1 MKKNIYL
8 AVLLFLTGCQNEL
21 YKNPLDDFQ
30 SEQGVYIAN
39 NSVLQSFV
47 EEGKDVE
54 IKGLQVALAV
64 QDTKEIKVTLE
75 AGNQAQ
81 LDAYNAKNGTNYI
94 VLPKEM
100 YEISQKITFMPL
112 YAMMDVPISLKNVKF
127 SLEGNYALPI
137 RITGGDVN
145 IIRGQEETLLV
156 LEQRVNTKA
165 LRISTSGSGSG
176 SEDDKMFPND
186 FKVDQWTME
195 VMVNRASYK
204 SNNRSICGTKS
215 VANAGPMDEI
225 YTRFGDVTINPNQ
238 LQIKT
243 GSSQID
249 VPADKFSAQPDTWYM
264 LAFVYDG
271 QKNYVYVN
279 GVLVADRE
287 IRTGPY
293 GLIGFWIGG
302 SNELIRE
309 VRFWKT
315 ARTSQEIA
323 SNIWKM
329 VNPDDDNLLLYYP
342 LNWKKRDSATGEI
355 TEDETLLWDW
365 SKNGKNLP
373 KPSSY
378 SFDDNKGNGFIFPPQ
393 E

>member
-39 NSVLQSFV
+39 NGVLQSFV

-165 LRISTSGSGSG
+165 LRISTSGSSLTISKLING
-176 SEDDKMFPND
+176 
-186 FKVDQWTME
+186 QW
-195 VMVNRASYK
+195 K
-204 SNNRSICGTKS
+204 LWSIGLVTK
-215 VANAGPMDEI
+215 
-225 YTRFGDVTINPNQ
+225 VTIV
-238 LQIKT
+238 L
-243 GSSQID
+243 
-249 VPADKFSAQPDTWYM
+249 
-264 LAFVYDG
+264 FV
-271 QKNYVYVN
+271 
-279 GVLVADRE
+279 E
-287 IRTGPY
+287 
-293 GLIGFWIGG
+293 
-302 SNELIRE
+302 
-309 VRFWKT
+309 
-315 ARTSQEIA
+315 
-323 SNIWKM
+323 
-329 VNPDDDNLLLYYP
+329 
-342 LNWKKRDSATGEI
+342 LNW
-355 TEDETLLWDW
+355 LPMLVLWMR
-365 SKNGKNLP
+365 
-373 KPSSY
+373 
-378 SFDDNKGNGFIFPPQ
+378 FILVSVM
-393 E
+393 

>member
-1 MKKNIYL
+1 MTIMKKNIYL

-39 NSVLQSFV
+39 NGVLQSFV

-145 IIRGQEETLLV
+145 IIRGQETLLV

-176 SEDDKMFPND
+176 ARMIKCSLTISKLING
-186 FKVDQWTME
+186 QW
-195 VMVNRASYK
+195 K
-204 SNNRSICGTKS
+204 LWSIGLVTK
-215 VANAGPMDEI
+215 
-225 YTRFGDVTINPNQ
+225 VTIV
-238 LQIKT
+238 L
-243 GSSQID
+243 
-249 VPADKFSAQPDTWYM
+249 
-264 LAFVYDG
+264 FV
-271 QKNYVYVN
+271 
-279 GVLVADRE
+279 E
-287 IRTGPY
+287 
-293 GLIGFWIGG
+293 
-302 SNELIRE
+302 
-309 VRFWKT
+309 
-315 ARTSQEIA
+315 
-323 SNIWKM
+323 
-329 VNPDDDNLLLYYP
+329 
-342 LNWKKRDSATGEI
+342 LNW
-355 TEDETLLWDW
+355 LPMLVLWMR
-365 SKNGKNLP
+365 
-373 KPSSY
+373 
-378 SFDDNKGNGFIFPPQ
+378 FILVSVM
-393 E
+393 

>member
-1 MKKNIYL
+1 MTIMKKNIYL

-39 NSVLQSFV
+39 NGVLQSFV

-165 LRISTSGSGSG
+165 LRISTSGCSLTISKLING
-176 SEDDKMFPND
+176 
-186 FKVDQWTME
+186 QW
-195 VMVNRASYK
+195 K
-204 SNNRSICGTKS
+204 LWSIGLVTK
-215 VANAGPMDEI
+215 
-225 YTRFGDVTINPNQ
+225 VTIV
-238 LQIKT
+238 L
-243 GSSQID
+243 
-249 VPADKFSAQPDTWYM
+249 
-264 LAFVYDG
+264 FV
-271 QKNYVYVN
+271 
-279 GVLVADRE
+279 E
-287 IRTGPY
+287 
-293 GLIGFWIGG
+293 
-302 SNELIRE
+302 
-309 VRFWKT
+309 
-315 ARTSQEIA
+315 
-323 SNIWKM
+323 
-329 VNPDDDNLLLYYP
+329 
-342 LNWKKRDSATGEI
+342 LNW
-355 TEDETLLWDW
+355 LPMLVLWMR
-365 SKNGKNLP
+365 
-373 KPSSY
+373 
-378 SFDDNKGNGFIFPPQ
+378 FILVSVM
-393 E
+393 

>member
-1 MKKNIYL
+1 MKKTFL
-8 AVLLFLTGCQNEL
+8 AITLLSSTLLLTACSG
-21 YKNPLDDFQ
+21 D
-30 SEQGVYIAN
+30 N
-39 NSVLQSFV
+39 NTVNNVSN
-47 EEGKDVE
+47 KTNTT
-54 IKGLQVALAV
+54 V

-204 SNNRSICGTKS
+204 SNNRSI
-215 VANAGPMDEI
+215 
-225 YTRFGDVTINPNQ
+225 
-238 LQIKT
+238 
-243 GSSQID
+243 
-249 VPADKFSAQPDTWYM
+249 
-264 LAFVYDG
+264 
-271 QKNYVYVN
+271 
-279 GVLVADRE
+279 
-287 IRTGPY
+287 
-293 GLIGFWIGG
+293 
-302 SNELIRE
+302 
-309 VRFWKT
+309 
-315 ARTSQEIA
+315 
-323 SNIWKM
+323 
-329 VNPDDDNLLLYYP
+329 
-342 LNWKKRDSATGEI
+342 
-355 TEDETLLWDW
+355 
-365 SKNGKNLP
+365 
-373 KPSSY
+373 
-378 SFDDNKGNGFIFPPQ
+378 
-393 E
+393 

>member
-39 NSVLQSFV
+39 NGVLQSFV

-54 IKGLQVALAV
+54 FKGLLVALAV

-186 FKVDQWTME
+186 F
-195 VMVNRASYK
+195 
-204 SNNRSICGTKS
+204 
-215 VANAGPMDEI
+215 
-225 YTRFGDVTINPNQ
+225 
-238 LQIKT
+238 
-243 GSSQID
+243 
-249 VPADKFSAQPDTWYM
+249 
-264 LAFVYDG
+264 
-271 QKNYVYVN
+271 
-279 GVLVADRE
+279 
-287 IRTGPY
+287 
-293 GLIGFWIGG
+293 
-302 SNELIRE
+302 
-309 VRFWKT
+309 
-315 ARTSQEIA
+315 
-323 SNIWKM
+323 
-329 VNPDDDNLLLYYP
+329 
-342 LNWKKRDSATGEI
+342 
-355 TEDETLLWDW
+355 
-365 SKNGKNLP
+365 
-373 KPSSY
+373 
-378 SFDDNKGNGFIFPPQ
+378 
-393 E
+393 

>member
-39 NSVLQSFV
+39 NGVLQSFV

-156 LEQRVNTKA
+156 LEQRVNTKE
-165 LRISTSGSGSG
+165 IG
-176 SEDDKMFPND
+176 
-186 FKVDQWTME
+186 
-195 VMVNRASYK
+195 RASC
-204 SNNRSICGTKS
+204 RER
-215 VANAGPMDEI
+215 V
-225 YTRFGDVTINPNQ
+225 
-238 LQIKT
+238 
-243 GSSQID
+243 SSP
-249 VPADKFSAQPDTWYM
+249 V
-264 LAFVYDG
+264 
-271 QKNYVYVN
+271 
-279 GVLVADRE
+279 
-287 IRTGPY
+287 
-293 GLIGFWIGG
+293 
-302 SNELIRE
+302 
-309 VRFWKT
+309 
-315 ARTSQEIA
+315 
-323 SNIWKM
+323 
-329 VNPDDDNLLLYYP
+329 
-342 LNWKKRDSATGEI
+342 
-355 TEDETLLWDW
+355 
-365 SKNGKNLP
+365 
-373 KPSSY
+373 
-378 SFDDNKGNGFIFPPQ
+378 
-393 E
+393 

>member
-47 EEGKDVE
+47 EEGKHVE

-186 FKVDQWTME
+186 FKVDQW
-195 VMVNRASYK
+195 K
-204 SNNRSICGTKS
+204 LWSIGLVTK
-215 VANAGPMDEI
+215 
-225 YTRFGDVTINPNQ
+225 VTIV
-238 LQIKT
+238 L
-243 GSSQID
+243 
-249 VPADKFSAQPDTWYM
+249 
-264 LAFVYDG
+264 FV
-271 QKNYVYVN
+271 
-279 GVLVADRE
+279 E
-287 IRTGPY
+287 
-293 GLIGFWIGG
+293 
-302 SNELIRE
+302 
-309 VRFWKT
+309 
-315 ARTSQEIA
+315 
-323 SNIWKM
+323 
-329 VNPDDDNLLLYYP
+329 
-342 LNWKKRDSATGEI
+342 LNW
-355 TEDETLLWDW
+355 LPMLVLWMR
-365 SKNGKNLP
+365 
-373 KPSSY
+373 
-378 SFDDNKGNGFIFPPQ
+378 FILVSVM
-393 E
+393 

>member
-81 LDAYNAKNGTNYI
+81 LDAYNAKNGTN
-94 VLPKEM
+94 L
-100 YEISQKITFMPL
+100 
-112 YAMMDVPISLKNVKF
+112 
-127 SLEGNYALPI
+127 
-137 RITGGDVN
+137 N

-204 SNNRSICGTKS
+204 SNNRSICGTKL

-225 YTRFGDVTINPNQ
+225 Y
-238 LQIKT
+238 
-243 GSSQID
+243 
-249 VPADKFSAQPDTWYM
+249 M
-264 LAFVYDG
+264 
-271 QKNYVYVN
+271 
-279 GVLVADRE
+279 
-287 IRTGPY
+287 
-293 GLIGFWIGG
+293 
-302 SNELIRE
+302 
-309 VRFWKT
+309 
-315 ARTSQEIA
+315 
-323 SNIWKM
+323 M
-329 VNPDDDNLLLYYP
+329 V
-342 LNWKKRDSATGEI
+342 KRIMYT
-355 TEDETLLWDW
+355 
-365 SKNGKNLP
+365 
-373 KPSSY
+373 
-378 SFDDNKGNGFIFPPQ
+378 
-393 E
+393 